1 MIILREYIKNL
12 LIEMIGKEPDY
23 KIKEIALD
31 WYAKSELT
39 LEDLDEITALIDEK
53 NSKEI
58 ENSFSVEEIPEENTE
73 ISEEIIEEPT
83 VDEILSE
90 NTEEPLILE

>member
-23 KIKEIALD
+23 KIKEIALN
-31 WYAKSELT
+31 WYAKSELA
-39 LEDLDEITALIDEK
+39 LEDLDEITALIEEK

-58 ENSFSVEEIPEENTE
+58 ENSSSVEEIPEGNYEEVIEESEPTIDE
-73 ISEEIIEEPT
+73 ILAEKIEEP
-83 VDEILSE
+83 
-90 NTEEPLILE
+90 LE

>member
-23 KIKEIALD
+23 KIKEIALN

-39 LEDLDEITALIDEK
+39 LEDLDEIKSLIEEK

-58 ENSFSVEEIPEENTE
+58 ETSVEEIPEENIE
-73 ISEEIIEEPT
+73 ISEETEPT
-83 VDEILSE
+83 IDDILA
-90 NTEEPLILE
+90 EEPLIEE

>member
-23 KIKEIALD
+23 KIKEIALN

-39 LEDLDEITALIDEK
+39 LEDLDEITTLIDK
-53 NSKEI
+53 NKEPMEEVI
-58 ENSFSVEEIPEENTE
+58 EEVIDEIVETPT
-73 ISEEIIEEPT
+73 IEEPT
-83 VDEILSE
+83 EVVL
-90 NTEEPLILE
+90 EEPLILE

>member
-23 KIKEIALD
+23 KIKEIALN
-31 WYAKSELT
+31 WYAKSELA

-58 ENSFSVEEIPEENTE
+58 ENSSSVEELP
-73 ISEEIIEEPT
+73 EEIIEESEPT
-83 VDEILSE
+83 IDEILAE
-90 NTEEPLILE
+90 KIEEPLE

>member
-23 KIKEIALD
+23 KIKEIALN
-31 WYAKSELT
+31 WYAKSELA

-53 NSKEI
+53 NNKEI
-58 ENSFSVEEIPEENTE
+58 ENSSTIEEIPEENY
-73 ISEEIIEEPT
+73 EEIIEESEPT
-83 VDEILSE
+83 IDEILAE
-90 NTEEPLILE
+90 KTEEPLE